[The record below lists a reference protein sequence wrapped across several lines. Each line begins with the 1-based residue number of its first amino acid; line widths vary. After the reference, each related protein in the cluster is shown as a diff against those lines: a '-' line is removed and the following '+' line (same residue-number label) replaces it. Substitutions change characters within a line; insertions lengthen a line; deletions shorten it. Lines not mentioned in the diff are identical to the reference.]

1 MNMEIKVL
9 FYGIIAEITGNF
21 VKVYSGVQSF
31 GDLQLRLRDDFPG
44 ITDYNFRIIH
54 NKTFSFAEP
63 NLNDGDEVALLPP
76 FYGG

>member
-1 MNMEIKVL
+1 MTMEITVL
-9 FYGIIAEITGNF
+9 FFGIIAEVTGNF

-31 GDLQLRLRDDFPG
+31 GDLQIRLRDEFPE
-44 ITDYNFRIIH
+44 ISDYNFRIIH

-63 NLNDGDEVALLPP
+63 QLSDGDEIALLPP